1 MGGKIRRLRMNVA
14 LEDIWSKGLNGLTHG
29 RIVQVFIMYQTLY
42 DYDYHLSEIECALF
56 SLFG

>member
-1 MGGKIRRLRMNVA
+1 MNVA